1 MFEEIVKE
9 QQELKKALT
18 ALTEELA
25 ELRRDIRA
33 GRILEIPGD
42 IAETAKAI
50 ETVADEA
57 EDLARVAFGVNL

>member
-1 MFEEIVKE
+1 MFEEIIKE
-9 QQELKKALT
+9 QREFKQALS

-33 GRILEIPGD
+33 GRVFEIPGD

-57 EDLARVAFGVNL
+57 EDLARAAFGVNP